1 MLDRCKIIIK
11 TDRCYVFSLG
21 KPKGLLGIDISSTAV
36 KLVELRKKGKGY
48 NVESYAVVPL
58 PEGSSNE
65 DSLTEAE
72 PVSES
77 IKKAIKNSRT
87 QLKHCALAVPASM
100 IVTKQLTVPASL
112 PDADIDAQIRLEA
125 EQYIPCPIDEVN
137 LDYEVLGPSANSAE
151 IIDVLLVATR
161 AENVDVRLAAA
172 EMAGLTVELVD
183 VESHILEKVMNEL
196 VVDTTSNNLIAVVD
210 YGAVMTNIS
219 VFEKG
224 KLVFSQEQAFG
235 GKQLTSEIMQRFGL
249 TWHDAGLAKKDN
261 NLPENYVPEVLE
273 PFKDRM
279 TEQLN
284 RFLQLFYASGQFGYV
299 DKVLLAGGCSLIPGI
314 DEQIQTDL
322 GITTTIVNP
331 FTQCSLG
338 SKVNPQ
344 RFTSDIPALMHAAG
358 LSLRGFD

>member
-1 MLDRCKIIIK
+1 M
-11 TDRCYVFSLG
+11 FSFG
-21 KPKGLLGIDISSTAV
+21 KPKGLLGIDISSTTV

-48 NVESYAVVPL
+48 KVESYAVAPL

-77 IKKAIKNSRT
+77 IKKAVKNSRT
-87 QLKHCALAVPASM
+87 KLKRCALAVPSSM
-100 IVTKQLTVPASL
+100 IVTKQLTLPASL
-112 PDADIDAQIRLEA
+112 PESDMDAQIRLEA
-125 EQYIPCPIDEVN
+125 EQYIPYPIEDVN
-137 LDYEVLGPSANSAE
+137 LDYEVLGPSANSSE
-151 IIDVLLVATR
+151 ILDVLLVATR
-161 AENVDVRLAAA
+161 AENVDVRVAAA

-196 VVDTTSNNLIAVVD
+196 IEDTTKNDLIAVVD

-224 KLVFSQEQAFG
+224 ILVFSQEQAFG

-249 TWHDAGLAKKDN
+249 TWHDAGLAKKEG
-261 NLPENYVPEVLE
+261 NLPENYIPEVLE

-284 RFLQLFYASGQFGYV
+284 RFLQLFYASGQYGYV
-299 DKVLLAGGCSLIPGI
+299 DKILLAGGCSFIPGV

-322 GITTTIVNP
+322 GIPTTIANP
-331 FTQCSLG
+331 FSNCSLG

-344 RFTSDIPALMHAAG
+344 RFTSDIPALLHAAG
-358 LSLRGFD
+358 LSLRGLN

>member
-1 MLDRCKIIIK
+1 M
-11 TDRCYVFSLG
+11 FSFG
-21 KPKGLLGIDISSTAV
+21 KPKGLLGIDISSTTV

-48 NVESYAVVPL
+48 KVESYAVAPL

-77 IKKAIKNSRT
+77 IKKAVKNSRT
-87 QLKHCALAVPASM
+87 KLKRCALAVPSSM
-100 IVTKQLTVPASL
+100 IVTKQLTLPASL
-112 PDADIDAQIRLEA
+112 PESDMDAQIRLEA
-125 EQYIPCPIDEVN
+125 EQYIPYPIEDVN
-137 LDYEVLGPSANSAE
+137 LDYEVLGPSANSSE
-151 IIDVLLVATR
+151 ILDVLLVATR
-161 AENVDVRLAAA
+161 AENVDVRVAAA

-196 VVDTTSNNLIAVVD
+196 IEDTTKNDLIAVVD

-224 KLVFSQEQAFG
+224 ILVFSQEQAFG

-249 TWHDAGLAKKDN
+249 TWHDAGLAKKEG
-261 NLPENYVPEVLE
+261 NLPENYIPEVLE

-284 RFLQLFYASGQFGYV
+284 RFLQLFYASGQYGYV
-299 DKVLLAGGCSLIPGI
+299 DKILLAGGCSLIPGV

-322 GITTTIVNP
+322 GIPTTIANP
-331 FTQCSLG
+331 FSNCSLG

-344 RFTSDIPALMHAAG
+344 RFTSDIPALLHAAG
-358 LSLRGFD
+358 LSLRGLN

>member
-1 MLDRCKIIIK
+1 M
-11 TDRCYVFSLG
+11 FSFG

-36 KLVELRKKGKGY
+36 KLVELRKRGKGY
-48 NVESYAVVPL
+48 KVESYAVVPL

-72 PVSES
+72 PVAES
-77 IKKAIKNSRT
+77 IKKAVKNSRSKV
-87 QLKHCALAVPASM
+87 KHCAIAVPASM
-100 IVTKQLTVPASL
+100 VVKKQLTLPASL
-112 PDADIDAQIRLEA
+112 PESDLDAQVRLEA
-125 EQYIPCPIDEVN
+125 EQYIPYPIDEVN
-137 LDYEVLGPSANSAE
+137 LDYEILGPSANSPE
-151 IIDVLLVATR
+151 VIDVLLVATR
-161 AENVDVRLAAA
+161 AENVDVRVAAA

-196 VVDTTSNNLIAVVD
+196 IEETHQNDLVAIVD

-219 VFEKG
+219 IFEKG
-224 KLVFSQEQAFG
+224 NLVFSQEQAFG

-249 TWHDAGLAKKDN
+249 NWHDAGLAKKEG
-261 NLPENYVPEVLE
+261 NLPENYIPEVLE

-284 RFLQLFYASGQFGYV
+284 RFLQLFYASGQYGYV
-299 DKVLLAGGCSLIPGI
+299 DKILLAGGCSLIPGV

-322 GITTTIVNP
+322 GIPTVIANP
-331 FTQCSLG
+331 FSNCSLG

-344 RFTSDIPALMHAAG
+344 RFTSDIPALLHAAG
-358 LSLRGFD
+358 LSLRGLT